1 MLSTSNKEVYG
12 TFRNYLEI
20 YFMILEN
27 NFDMQIK
34 KYVSWNVL
42 KKSIGYKWKK
52 QSIKSLIRYIN
63 SFARANSLFCAGFFH
78 SGKILDFLSSQL
90 NKSHLPFP
98 IWCGKRDNHFS
109 RRNGKGVRLMKPSD
123 FQKTVQCR
131 FESCLKKVVRS
142 VVKDYYK
149 ELNRR
154 KNKEISFSELPDV
167 IVDKMTV
174 WDDYETD
181 YTIFSVCGIDIRVL
195 DDELAEAL
203 KKLPERKRNTLLMYY
218 FLEMT
223 ESEIANLQ
231 KITQS
236 GVFRNRHHALE
247 TMKKILKEEH

>member
-1 MLSTSNKEVYG
+1 MVWKILNNIQNIQKKYSDKQLSN
-12 TFRNYLEI
+12 I
-20 YFMILEN
+20 YFL
-27 NFDMQIK
+27 
-34 KYVSWNVL
+34 
-42 KKSIGYKWKK
+42 
-52 QSIKSLIRYIN
+52 
-63 SFARANSLFCAGFFH
+63 ARTNYLFCAGFFH
-78 SGKILDFLSSQL
+78 TRKKSKNFSKEVI
-90 NKSHLPFP
+90 KSHLAVL
-98 IWCGKRDNHFS
+98 IWCGKRDKHFS
-109 RRNGKGVRLMKPSD
+109 NHKGKGVRLMKPSD

-131 FESCLKKVVRS
+131 FESCLKKVIRS

-154 KNKEISFSELPDV
+154 KNKEISFSELPD
-167 IVDKMTV
+167 
-174 WDDYETD
+174 
-181 YTIFSVCGIDIRVL
+181 VL

-247 TMKKILKEEH
+247 TMKKILKEKQ